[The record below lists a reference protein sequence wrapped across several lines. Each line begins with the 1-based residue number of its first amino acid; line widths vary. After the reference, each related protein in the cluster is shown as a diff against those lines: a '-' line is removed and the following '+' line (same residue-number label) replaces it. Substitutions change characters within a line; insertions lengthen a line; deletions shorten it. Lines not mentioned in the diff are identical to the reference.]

1 VTPPGGSYDSR
12 LVALSVLIAILAAG
26 AALDLAGRVTAT
38 HGRARALWL
47 AGGALAMG
55 LGIWSMHYTGMLAF
69 LLPVPVHYHV
79 PTVMLSLLAAIL
91 PSGVALYVASRER
104 LRAPAAVAGSVVMGS
119 GIAAMHYTGMGAMRL
134 SATTHWNSLL
144 ILASIAIAIGVSGVA
159 LWLAFRFGHAT
170 LAPWTWRKA
179 GSALVMGAAIPS
191 MHYTGMA
198 AASFTAS
205 AGAVDVGET
214 VSASVLGAYAVSAGT
229 LLVLLVA
236 IATSVVDRRFAAQAA
251 ALAAALTEVRTL
263 RGLLPICANCK
274 RVRTDQGSWEQIES
288 YVRQRTDAEFSH
300 GICPECAAK
309 VYGVTG

>member
-1 VTPPGGSYDSR
+1 VTPLGGSYDSR

-69 LLPVPVHYHV
+69 ALPVPVHYHV
-79 PTVMLSLLAAIL
+79 PTVALSLIAAVLA
-91 PSGVALYVASRER
+91 SVVALLVASRER
-104 LRAPAAVAGSVVMGS
+104 LNAARVAAGSVVMGA
-119 GIAAMHYTGMGAMRL
+119 GVAAMHYTGMAAMRL
-134 SATTHWNSLL
+134 AATTAWNTSLVAL
-144 ILASIAIAIGVSGVA
+144 SVVIAGGVSAVA
-159 LWLAFRFGHAT
+159 LWLAFRYGQA
-170 LAPWTWRKA
+170 AKAAWTWRKA
-179 GSALVMGAAIPS
+179 ASAVVMGAAIPS
-191 MHYTGMA
+191 MHYTAMA

-205 AGAVDVGET
+205 AATVDLGET
-214 VSASVLGAYAVSAGT
+214 VSASVLGAYAVAAGT

-236 IATSVVDRRFAAQAA
+236 VATSVVDRRFAAQAA
-251 ALAAALTEVRTL
+251 ALAAARAEVNTL

-288 YVRQRTDAEFSH
+288 YVRDRTNAEFSH

-309 VYGVTG
+309 TWGASG